1 MAGKFSLKWNEF
13 QTNAAASFK
22 RLRNEDDFYD
32 VTLVSDDQQQLSA
45 HKLVLSSCSDYFKNI
60 LKRNK
65 NSHLTLCLEGI
76 SFTELNSVLDYIYN
90 GELQIFQEDL
100 DRFMAIGQRLKLEGL
115 LTENDTK
122 HTNEEQ
128 EAEETYIEGNQF
140 VETMMDQSDSFDNK
154 IEVEVNQNRNVKT
167 KKYENAS
174 TKTIIATNIDNEAD
188 VDQMIIENI
197 AENEDGKKCCGV
209 CGKTSKTTQD
219 LKRHVETHIDGLSF
233 SCQKCD
239 KTFRS
244 RESRR
249 RHIMII
255 HSIQV

>member
-76 SFTELNSVLDYIYN
+76 SFKT
-90 GELQIFQEDL
+90 
-100 DRFMAIGQRLKLEGL
+100 
-115 LTENDTK
+115 
-122 HTNEEQ
+122 
-128 EAEETYIEGNQF
+128 
-140 VETMMDQSDSFDNK
+140 
-154 IEVEVNQNRNVKT
+154 KT

-197 AENEDGKKCCGV
+197 VENEDGKKCCGV